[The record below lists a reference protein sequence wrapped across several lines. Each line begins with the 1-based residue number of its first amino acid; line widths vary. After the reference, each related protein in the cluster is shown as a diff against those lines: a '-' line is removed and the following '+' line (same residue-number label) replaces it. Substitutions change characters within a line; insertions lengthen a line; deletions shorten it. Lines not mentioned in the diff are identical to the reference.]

1 MRSSMSSQM
10 PSQTPSQL
18 PSQTTSKPP
27 SRWDCLADIHPDAGP
42 SRQNRRLPTNRVKI
56 SEPEK
61 WVKDN
66 SSTYIPKPD
75 VKDTSL
81 FPSLGTSPTKSVSL
95 QDYSLLNLP
104 QESTSE
110 HGAAPAEKR
119 MVNIRE
125 CIASRKKEAM
135 EPDPYISYKMFDA
148 IEEMKARWYLHD
160 FLQGDYVDYDR
171 CIPDVEG
178 IDGWETPS
186 DSEDSDLDS
195 DDYDSM

>member
-1 MRSSMSSQM
+1 MS
-10 PSQTPSQL
+10 SQTPSQT
-18 PSQTTSKPP
+18 PSKPP

-61 WVKDN
+61 WVKDE
-66 SSTYIPKPD
+66 SSRYMPKPNVMD
-75 VKDTSL
+75 VTL
-81 FPSLGTSPTKSVSL
+81 FPSMGTTPSISTSTH
-95 QDYSLLNLP
+95 DYSILDL
-104 QESTSE
+104 
-110 HGAAPAEKR
+110 AEDTTPVQHAVPFAEPR

-160 FLQGDYVDYDR
+160 FLQGDYVDYDC

-178 IDGWETPS
+178 IDAWDTPS

-195 DDYDSM
+195 DEYDSM